1 MFDHEPLMQLAI
13 DVGPPQDFG
22 EIGGVIRRCVPII
35 GGTVSGA
42 LEGEVL
48 SGGADWQLIAPDGSV
63 DIAARYALRLTGGLV
78 EVESKGVRHASP
90 EVQERIR
97 KGEPV
102 TPDDVY
108 FRTAIRFRTSA
119 PDLTYLNTL
128 LAISRGFRPAQQLM
142 LTLYRVP

>member
-1 MFDHEPLMQLAI
+1 MQLAI

-22 EIGGVIRRCVPII
+22 EVGGVIRRCVPIV

-102 TPDDVY
+102 TPDDIY

-119 PDLTYLNTL
+119 PDLAYLNTL
-128 LAISRGFRPAQQLM
+128 LAISRGFRPAQQVM
-142 LTLYRVP
+142 LTVYRVP